1 VLNVWTPAAD
11 DGQRPV
17 LVFIHGGA
25 FVSGSGSLPMYHGE
39 AFAARQDLVA
49 VSLNYRLA
57 EGGSLYLGHR
67 DAHYT
72 TSGNTGLLDQI
83 AALHWVRDN
92 IAAFG
97 GDPSN
102 VTVCGQS
109 AGAHAALALMAAPR
123 AAGLFHRAI
132 SQSLARLTPL
142 RTIAEAIETTER
154 FFKLVGVQTISEL
167 QQVRLDALL
176 AARGQMMRTTPPWRT
191 VWGTLVDNEVIP
203 EQPLAAAAA
212 GRLAPVPLL
221 IGACHDDY
229 QPYPSLLPADVVPQ
243 EDGAVVRLFD
253 SLGIDGAHLLRVYRE
268 WLGSVAPTEIFVAAM
283 TDTTFRQPSIKIAE
297 RHAPHHPTF
306 MYDFRWASPVQN
318 GALGAGHTVD
328 IPFALH
334 TLWTP
339 HTPYHLGDNPPVALA
354 DQMHEAWSTFASTGR
369 PAAAALPEWLPY
381 EPGQR
386 STMALDVQSSLLC
399 DPEQAR
405 RLYWEEVA

>member
-1 VLNVWTPAAD
+1 
-11 DGQRPV
+11 
-17 LVFIHGGA
+17 
-25 FVSGSGSLPMYHGE
+25 MYHGE
-39 AFAARQDLVA
+39 AFAARQGLVA

-57 EGGSLYLGHR
+57 EGGSLYLGHL
-67 DAHYT
+67 DAHHA

-83 AALHWVRDN
+83 AALHWIQDN

-97 GDPSN
+97 GDPRN
-102 VTVCGQS
+102 VTICGQS
-109 AGAHAALALMAAPR
+109 AGAHAVVALMIAPR

-132 SQSLARLTPL
+132 GQSLARLTPL
-142 RTIAEAIETTER
+142 RTIAEAIETTEH
-154 FFKLVGVQTISEL
+154 FFALVGVRTISEL

-191 VWGTLVDNEVIP
+191 VWGTLVDHDVIP

-229 QPYPSLLPADVVPQ
+229 RPYPSLLPADVVPQ
-243 EDGAVVRLFD
+243 DEGTVVRLFD
-253 SLGIDGAHLLRVYRE
+253 SLGIDGTHLVQAYRE
-268 WLGSVAPTEIFVAAM
+268 WLGPVAPTEIFVAAM
-283 TDTTFRQPSIKIAE
+283 TDFTFRQPSIKIAE
-297 RHAPHHPTF
+297 RHAYHHPTF

-328 IPFALH
+328 VPFALH

-339 HTPYHLGDNPPVALA
+339 HTPYHLGDNPPVVLA

-386 STMALDVQSSLLC
+386 GTMALDVQPSLLC
-399 DPEQAR
+399 DPEQDR
-405 RLYWEEVA
+405 RLYWAAIA